1 MCDCM
6 HVRVLK
12 FMLAFGLACAQP
24 HLGEVD
30 TVVELRAEVEKL
42 KEKVKQLEAAPSVV
56 PPGIYPLL
64 REWGCGHHNL
74 QVPKLLLPSDGGA
87 GQWVV
92 DIGLGPEATET
103 LAAVRSGFVVFS
115 FEPLLANIQSI
126 RAIVAKSSNTRKVTF
141 LSATWIVAAARHG
154 VHKEL
159 GGAEGG
165 WTWQAVDALGVKV
178 EARSW
183 ASVSAA
189 LSDLVASRAGNKAS
203 GQAII
208 VHAALDATPGVAFMP
223 AGNATSFTESIG
235 NTGRGNGLRS
245 RLRVPKLTLDDA
257 LPWKDIGAPPVH
269 FIKIDTQGWELK
281 VLKGAMQLLAARR
294 VRYVLYEYSPWLM
307 QQQETGNPLEL
318 LELLP
323 QMGAVC
329 FDMMGTHNKFPR
341 PSAPLAAY
349 HAKLG
354 SGTNS
359 ELLSVRAHAPRQGM
373 GPWEDVMCWW
383 PQHERSSSGLLR
395 VGSKRCPC

>member
-1 MCDCM
+1 
-6 HVRVLK
+6 
-12 FMLAFGLACAQP
+12 
-24 HLGEVD
+24 
-30 TVVELRAEVEKL
+30 
-42 KEKVKQLEAAPSVV
+42 
-56 PPGIYPLL
+56 
-64 REWGCGHHNL
+64 
-74 QVPKLLLPSDGGA
+74 LLPSDGGA

>member
-1 MCDCM
+1 MLAL
-6 HVRVLK
+6 RFLN
-12 FMLAFGLACAQP
+12 FMLAFSLACAQP
-24 HLGEVD
+24 DPGVD
-30 TVVELRAEVEKL
+30 ATVVELRAEVEEL

-74 QVPKLLLPSDGGA
+74 QVPKLLLPRDGGA

-92 DIGLGPEATET
+92 DIGLGSDASET

-126 RAIVAKSSNTRKVTF
+126 RAIVAKSSNERKVTF

-154 VHKEL
+154 LRKGL
-159 GGAEGG
+159 GGAERGG

-223 AGNATSFTESIG
+223 AGNATSLTESIG
-235 NTGRGNGLRS
+235 NTPGRGN

-257 LPWKDIGAPPVH
+257 LPWRDIGAPSVH
-269 FIKIDTQGWELK
+269 FIKIDTQG
-281 VLKGAMQLLAARR
+281 
-294 VRYVLYEYSPWLM
+294 
-307 QQQETGNPLEL
+307 
-318 LELLP
+318 
-323 QMGAVC
+323 
-329 FDMMGTHNKFPR
+329 
-341 PSAPLAAY
+341 
-349 HAKLG
+349 
-354 SGTNS
+354 
-359 ELLSVRAHAPRQGM
+359 
-373 GPWEDVMCWW
+373 
-383 PQHERSSSGLLR
+383 
-395 VGSKRCPC
+395 

>member
-1 MCDCM
+1 MW
-6 HVRVLK
+6 H
-12 FMLAFGLACAQP
+12 MLAFSLPFGQ
-24 HLGEVD
+24 D
-30 TVVELRAEVEKL
+30 TVVELRAEVRKL
-42 KEKVKQLEAAPSVV
+42 KEKVKQLEAASAV

-92 DIGLGPEATET
+92 DIGLGSDASET
-103 LAAVRSGFVVFS
+103 LAAVQSGFVVFS

-126 RAIVAKSSNTRKVTF
+126 RAIVAKSSNERKVTF
-141 LSATWIVAAARHG
+141 LSATRIVAAEQRG
-154 VHKEL
+154 SHKGQM
-159 GGAEGG
+159 GGAEEGG
-165 WTWQAVDALGVKV
+165 RRAGNSEGLREDDVTDFAWEAVDAHGVRV

-189 LSDLVASRAGNKAS
+189 LLDLVASRAGDKAS

-235 NTGRGNGLRS
+235 NKGRGN

-257 LPWKDIGAPPVH
+257 LPWRDIGAPFVH
-269 FIKIDTQGWELK
+269 FIKIDTQGWELR

-294 VRYVLYEYSPWLM
+294 VRYLLFEFSPWLM

-349 HAKLG
+349 HAKLA

-359 ELLSVRAHAPRQGM
+359 EIMSTRAHEPRKGM
-373 GPWEDVMCWW
+373 GPWEDVLCWW

-395 VGSKRCPC
+395 VGSKRCPCF

>member
-1 MCDCM
+1 MLSPAL
-6 HVRVLK
+6 VLN
-12 FMLAFGLACAQP
+12 FMLAFSLACAQP
-24 HLGEVD
+24 DPGVD
-30 TVVELRAEVEKL
+30 ATVVELRAEVEEL

-74 QVPKLLLPSDGGA
+74 QVPKLLLPRDGGA

-92 DIGLGPEATET
+92 DIGLGSDASET

-126 RAIVAKSSNTRKVTF
+126 RAIVAKSSNERKVTF

-154 VHKEL
+154 LRKGL
-159 GGAEGG
+159 GGAERGG

-223 AGNATSFTESIG
+223 AGNATSLTESIG
-235 NTGRGNGLRS
+235 NTPGRGN

-257 LPWKDIGAPPVH
+257 LPWRDIGAPSVH

-294 VRYVLYEYSPWLM
+294 VRYLLFEFSPWLM
-307 QQQETGNPLEL
+307 QQEETGNPLEL

-349 HAKLG
+349 HAKLD

-359 ELLSVRAHAPRQGM
+359 ELLSTVRAHASRKGI
-373 GPWEDVMCWW
+373 GPWEDVLCWW